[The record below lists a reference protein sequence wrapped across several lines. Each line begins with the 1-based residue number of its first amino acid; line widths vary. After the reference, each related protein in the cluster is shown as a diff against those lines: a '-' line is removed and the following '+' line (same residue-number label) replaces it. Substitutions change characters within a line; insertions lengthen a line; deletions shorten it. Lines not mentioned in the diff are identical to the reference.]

1 METVLKWKLWTP
13 VHLWQ
18 TCYLFLVSLYD
29 THYKPNYPKAHSFL
43 VNFVSK
49 IMMDRKWFHV
59 NQHIFPTLPYR
70 QMKLRRIRSMQKRGV
85 CGGCN
90 AIFSLMGKIWTR
102 LRAVCSCKRGE
113 SLFNSVTLKA
123 MRSSSGDREEEEGWV
138 GGTWQGHV
146 ANDKTEWDQ
155 YEWKLSFKHYLPTET
170 LKHI

>member
-43 VNFVSK
+43 VNFVST

-85 CGGCN
+85 YSGVEG
-90 AIFSLMGKIWTR
+90 
-102 LRAVCSCKRGE
+102 
-113 SLFNSVTLKA
+113 VTLFLVWWGTYEPGCGLSALVKEV
-123 MRSSSGDREEEEGWV
+123 RGCLIVWLLQPWGHHLETERKRKGEWVEPDRA
-138 GGTWQGHV
+138 TWPMIRQSEI
-146 ANDKTEWDQ
+146 NMTEICV
-155 YEWKLSFKHYLPTET
+155 LSIIYQLRH
-170 LKHI
+170 